1 MQKMK
6 VSMWI
11 TILLVGLSLSLQA
24 QDSSLYNK
32 QTTQIRLLNPS
43 NWLQQGENAIIQ
55 FQSELTL
62 GIDTVYKHE
71 QLLRMS
77 KDLELITSDFATH
90 GAVMRI
96 RSLDD
101 VKAKLMQ
108 MKMDVEKWRTSVR
121 KQNDLLAANYYNI
134 EQLKVDSIWQEIRND
149 SAIWGIYE
157 KEFTSLEEN
166 VTRTEKQY
174 QEVLKRSVTAENNL
188 NNINFLISNLLLGV
202 EKELRQRSSAL
213 FQQSHP
219 PFWKINGSTYKEGI
233 GEVFMNTLK
242 QNLESLK
249 FYGKNAYI
257 RVILFRIILLL
268 ITLLPIW
275 YFKKHKK
282 EFANDN
288 PNQAY
293 KFVHKYTGASTS
305 SFVLVMAPII
315 FVNSPHIFTE
325 VILVTLSITTTL
337 IFLKEQPNLKRSWF
351 YALLGIYIVLKA
363 MNLMVSVTYFGRWV
377 WSLSLVGLIPL
388 YYVFKAINKTN
399 IENKWLF
406 RVILGIT
413 FILYILGWFLNFTG
427 HYPLGRILLLAGLE
441 QFFLAIILYVAIYS
455 LIDFF
460 AILANIYNSRNTGT
474 TIRVDIIYNKLL
486 NLVRFLAVIFWFNQ
500 FLHNINAM
508 DFLQHNLFNLLNHK
522 INVAGYSYA
531 PGSILI
537 FFITLFITFYISSM
551 LNGLFLD
558 EKRTEESTNK
568 TSLASIVIILRLFII
583 AAGFILGLLIAG
595 IPLNNLNLFV
605 GALGVGIGF
614 GMQSFFAN
622 LISGII
628 IAFEKPLYVGDIVE
642 LEGGTRGRVTDIGLR
657 STTVDTADGAEY
669 IIPNNE
675 MIGKVLKNWT
685 RTSKLYKLQFEFNVD
700 HENDPETV
708 QRIAST
714 AAQQIKEIIPKPAP
728 AVQFLNIRSNGL
740 QFEISC
746 WVKSIAEAKKVKSQ
760 LLTMLHKE
768 LMAAGVKYSKD
779 RKSVV

>member
-1 MQKMK
+1 MQKK
-6 VSMWI
+6 LASAWI
-11 TILLVGLSLSLQA
+11 AILLVSLCICVQA
-24 QDSSLYNK
+24 QDSSLSPK
-32 QTTQIRLLNPS
+32 QTTQVRLLNPS

-62 GIDTVYKHE
+62 GIDTAYKHD
-71 QLLRMS
+71 QLMRMN
-77 KDLELITSDFATH
+77 KDLDLITSDFASH

-101 VKAKLMQ
+101 VKAKLLQ
-108 MKMDVEKWRTSVR
+108 MKTDVEKWRTSVR
-121 KQNDLLAANYYNI
+121 KQNDLLAANYYSI
-134 EQLKVDSIWQEIRND
+134 EQLKVDSIWRQIRND
-149 SAIWGIYE
+149 STMWVIYE
-157 KEFTSLEEN
+157 KEFNSLQEN
-166 VTRTEKQY
+166 VINTEKQY
-174 QEVLKRSVTAENNL
+174 QEVLKRSVSAENNI
-188 NNINFLISNLLLGV
+188 NNINFRISNLLLGV
-202 EKELRQRSSAL
+202 EKELAQRSAAL

-219 PFWKINGSTYKEGI
+219 PFWKINSNTYKEGI

-282 EFANDN
+282 EFAKDN
-288 PNQAY
+288 PNQPF

-315 FVNSPHIFTE
+315 FINSPHIFTE
-325 VILVTLSITTTL
+325 VILVTLSITTTM

-363 MNLMVSVTYFGRWV
+363 MNLMVSVTFFGRWV
-377 WSLSLVGLIPL
+377 WCLSLVGLIPL
-388 YYVFKAINKTN
+388 YYVFRAINQTS
-399 IENKWLF
+399 IANKWLF
-406 RVILGIT
+406 RVILVIT

-460 AILANIYNSRNTGT
+460 AILANMYNRRNTGT

-486 NLVRFLAVIFWFNQ
+486 NLVRFLALIFWFNQ

-508 DFLQHNLFNLLNHK
+508 DFLRHNLFNLLNQQ
-522 INVAGYSYA
+522 INIAGYSYA

-537 FFITLFITFYISSM
+537 FFTTLFITFYISSM
-551 LNGLFLD
+551 LDGLFLD
-558 EKRTEESTNK
+558 EKRTEESTDK

-583 AAGFILGLLIAG
+583 AAGFILGMLIAG
-595 IPLNNLNLFV
+595 IPMNNLNLFV

-642 LEGGTRGRVTDIGLR
+642 LEDGTRGRVTDIGLR

-685 RTSKLYKLQFEFNVD
+685 LSSKLFKLQVEFNVD
-700 HENDPETV
+700 HDNDPEAV
-708 QRIAST
+708 QKIALT
-714 AAQQIKEIIPKPAP
+714 TAQQIREIMPKPAP

-746 WVKSIAEAKKVKSQ
+746 WVKSIAEAKKVKSL
-760 LLTMLHKE
+760 LLTSLHKE
-768 LMAAGVKYSKD
+768 LMAAGVKYPKPTQDKD
-779 RKSVV
+779 

>member
-1 MQKMK
+1 MQKIMI
-6 VSMWI
+6 SAWI
-11 TILLVGLSLSLQA
+11 AILLICLSASVYA
-24 QDSSLYNK
+24 QDSSLYHQ
-32 QTTQIRLLNPS
+32 QTTKPRLLNPS
-43 NWLQQGENAIIQ
+43 NWLQHGENAIIQ

-62 GIDTVYKHE
+62 GIDTAYKHE
-71 QLLRMS
+71 QLVRMS
-77 KDLELITSDFATH
+77 KDLDLITSEFTSH

-101 VKAKLMQ
+101 VKAKLLQ
-108 MKMDVEKWRTSVR
+108 MKVDVEKWRTSVR
-121 KQNDLLAANYYNI
+121 KQNDLLAANYYSI
-134 EQLKVDSIWQEIRND
+134 EQLKVDSIWNEIRSD

-157 KEFTSLEEN
+157 KEFNTLGEN
-166 VTRTEKQY
+166 VVKTEKQY
-174 QEVLKRSVTAENNL
+174 QEVLKKSVSAENNL
-188 NNINFLISNLLLGV
+188 NNINFRISNLLLGV
-202 EKELRQRSSAL
+202 EKELAQRSAAL

-219 PFWKINGSTYKEGI
+219 PFWKMNSSSYKEGI

-282 EFANDN
+282 EFENDN

-315 FVNSPHIFTE
+315 FINSPHIFTE

-337 IFLKEQPNLKRSWF
+337 IFLKEQPNLKKSWF
-351 YALLGIYIVLKA
+351 YALLGIYIILKA

-388 YYVFKAINKTN
+388 YYVFRSINLTN
-399 IENKWLF
+399 LANKWLF
-406 RVILGIT
+406 RVILVIT
-413 FILYILGWFLNFTG
+413 FILYVLGWFLNFTG

-460 AILANIYNSRNTGT
+460 AILANIYNRRNTGT

-486 NLVRFLAVIFWFNQ
+486 NLVRFLALIFWFNQ

-508 DFLQHNLFNLLNHK
+508 EFLRHNFFSLLNQQ

-537 FFITLFITFYISSM
+537 FFTTLFITFYISSM
-551 LNGLFLD
+551 LDGLFLD
-558 EKRTEESTNK
+558 EKRTEELTDK

-583 AAGFILGLLIAG
+583 AAGFILGMAIAG
-595 IPLNNLNLFV
+595 IPLDNLNLFV

-614 GMQSFFAN
+614 GLQSFFAN

-642 LEGGTRGRVTDIGLR
+642 LEDGTRGRVTDIGLR
-657 STTVDTADGAEY
+657 STTVDTYDGAEY

-685 RTSKLYKLQFEFNVD
+685 LTSKLYKLQLEFNVD
-700 HENDPETV
+700 HDNDPETV
-708 QRIAST
+708 QKIAST
-714 AAQQIKEIIPKPAP
+714 AAQQIKEIMPKPAP
-728 AVQFLNIRSNGL
+728 AAQFLNIRSNGL
-740 QFEISC
+740 QFEIAC
-746 WVKSIAEAKKVKSQ
+746 WVKNIAVAKRVKSQ
-760 LLTMLHKE
+760 LLTTLHKE
-768 LMAAGVKYSKD
+768 LMAAGVKYPRPTQDKD
-779 RKSVV
+779 